1 MFRGRGSEDGS
12 LVFEQFMRAI
22 GVAISR
28 LSFKFRPELGLHAA
42 RRFLELSFSTRHV
55 SQHCVQPPWSQYNES
70 EHNHKQDFSAKTHDS
85 PFSQALVVGNDGCYA
100 VRLLI
105 VFVFHS

>member
-1 MFRGRGSEDGS
+1 
-12 LVFEQFMRAI
+12 MRAI

-42 RRFLELSFSTRHV
+42 RRFLELSFRRANV
-55 SQHCVQPPWSQYNES
+55 SQY
-70 EHNHKQDFSAKTHDS
+70 FSRFGPSATSPSITINRISVTTAHDS